1 MARSKG
7 TFNFSANLEP
17 KVQAPLDAR
26 TVVDTVAELTQAA
39 TWQDTNSDV
48 WLFDGLVVSI
58 AKTGELYM
66 LTNKAAYTSA
76 ASWKRIDGGGAE
88 SDVYMVGDITTL
100 TNSSDEREIISVVG
114 NRAAF
119 DAAWASGKII
129 VTKRP
134 VGDSDGF
141 MSVVN
146 VTSSQNGLMTHLIYN
161 KDATTFV
168 DVGLISSSS
177 FEEFAGCIVTEKSIA
192 TKGDLPK
199 IYTYGNL
206 LGIVATSKGNEVS
219 GVFGGNYDDFA
230 ATNNADIVMFKDE
243 DGRLCTA
250 LNVYSTLQE
259 DGTGHMEVTLA
270 SHEADASEVVFRH
283 YSIDRSA
290 ENVYTLSKDV
300 EYSRSLTDVW
310 INKFTKTEVK
320 LVDLTSLWKLTTS
333 SDDNTVLAAIP
344 QLIREHISGTGEEMF
359 YDYSWIDTSYY
370 SIPVGIYYD
379 PMSEASDLKI
389 SEVRGGEL
397 WYIHLQSEPGDGY
410 TSKGHV
416 VDIKKIQLNNLKIS
430 DVSSGDKVLEVGGD
444 GVLSSVLNLT
454 YNSGT
459 KRINLL
465 GKGNAQIASIDA
477 TDFIKDGMVQNVELE
492 GNNLVFTFNTDA
504 GTEEITVDLTKF
516 IDVYTQGNGIAISG
530 KAISAKVDTASENY
544 LTVGAAGIKL
554 SGIDAAIEAAIT
566 EAFSWHEV
574 GE

>member
-1 MARSKG
+1 MARTKG
-7 TFNFSANLEP
+7 QLNFSANIEV
-17 KVQAPLDAR
+17 KKEAPLDAR
-26 TVVDTVAELTQAA
+26 QEMIAYDELIQVA
-39 TWQDTNSDV
+39 TWQDENGAAY
-48 WLFDGLVVSI
+48 LYNGLIVPV
-58 AKTGELYM
+58 TGGELWM
-66 LTNKAAYTSA
+66 LINKDTYTSA

-88 SDVYMVGDITTL
+88 NGVYMIGDITTL

-206 LGIVATSKGNEVS
+206 LGSVATSKGNEVS
-219 GVFGGNYDDFA
+219 GVFGGDYDDFA
-230 ATNNADIVMFKDE
+230 ATDNADIVMFKDE

-270 SHEADASEVVFRH
+270 SHEAGASELVFRH

-300 EYSRSLTDVW
+300 EYNRSLTDAW

-333 SDDNTVLAAIP
+333 SNDNTVLAAIP

-379 PMSEASDLKI
+379 PMSEAADLKI

-454 YNSGT
+454 YDNGT
-459 KRINLL
+459 KKINLT
-465 GKGNAQIASIDA
+465 GKGNTVIATIDA
-477 TDFIKDGMVQNVELE
+477 SDFIKDGMVQSVELQ
-492 GNNLVFTFNTDA
+492 GNNLVITFNTDA
-504 GTEEITVDLTKF
+504 GAEPISVDLSKF
-516 IDVYTQGNGIAISG
+516 LDVYTAGNGITISG
-530 KAISAKVDTASENY
+530 KSIAAKVDPDTESF
-544 LTVGAAGIKL
+544 LTVGANGLKI
-554 SGIDAAIEAAIT
+554 SGIHAEIT
-566 EAFSWHEV
+566 EAVSQALTWTEV

>member
-1 MARSKG
+1 MARTKG
-7 TFNFSANLEP
+7 QLNFSANIEV
-17 KVQAPLDAR
+17 KKQAPLDAR
-26 TVVDTVAELTQAA
+26 QEMITYAELTQEA
-39 TWQDTNSDV
+39 TWQDDDGAV
-48 WLFDGLVVSI
+48 WLYDGLIVPVE
-58 AKTGELYM
+58 GGQLWM
-66 LTNKAAYTSA
+66 LTNKDAYTSA

-88 SDVYMVGDITTL
+88 SDVYMIGDITTL
-100 TNSSDEREIISVVG
+100 TNSSGGEEIIGVVG

-119 DAAWASGKII
+119 DAAWTSGKII
-129 VTKRP
+129 VTKRL

-146 VTSSQNGLMTHLIYN
+146 VTSNQNGLMTHLIYN
-161 KDATTFV
+161 KNATTVV
-168 DVGLISSSS
+168 DVMLGASAS
-177 FEEFAGCIVTEKSIA
+177 FEEFESCIVTEKSIA

-206 LGIVATSKGNEVS
+206 LGSVATNKGNEVS
-219 GVFGGNYDDFA
+219 GVFGGDYDDFA

-283 YSIDRSA
+283 YGIDRSA

-333 SDDNTVLAAIP
+333 SNDNTVLAAIP

-379 PMSEASDLKI
+379 PMSENTDLKI

-397 WYIHLQSEPGDGY
+397 WYIHLQSDPGDGY
-410 TSKGHV
+410 ASKGHV

-459 KRINLL
+459 KRIYLL

-477 TDFIKDGMVQNVELE
+477 TDFIKDGMVQSVELS
-492 GNNLVFTFNTDA
+492 GNNLVITFNTDA
-504 GTEEITVDLTKF
+504 GAEPISVDLSKF
-516 IDVYTQGNGIAISG
+516 LDVYTAGNGITISG
-530 KAISAKVDTASENY
+530 KSIAAKVDPDTESF
-544 LTVGAAGIKL
+544 LTVGANGLKI
-554 SGIDAAIEAAIT
+554 SGIHAEIT
-566 EAFSWHEV
+566 EAVSQALTWTEV

>member
-1 MARSKG
+1 MARTRG
-7 TFNFSANLEP
+7 QLNFSANIEV
-17 KVQAPLDAR
+17 KKEAPLDAR
-26 TVVDTVAELTQAA
+26 QEMIAYDELIQAA
-39 TWQDTNSDV
+39 TWQDENGAAY
-48 WLFDGLVVSI
+48 LYNGLVVPV
-58 AKTGELYM
+58 TGGQLWM
-66 LTNKAAYTSA
+66 LINKEAYTSA

-88 SDVYMVGDITTL
+88 NGVYMIGDITTL

-146 VTSSQNGLMTHLIYN
+146 VTSSQNGLITHLIYN

-168 DVGLISSSS
+168 DVMLISNGS
-177 FEEFAGCIVTEKSIA
+177 FEEFASCIVTEKSIA

-206 LGIVATSKGNEVS
+206 LGSVATKKGNEVS
-219 GVFGGNYDDFA
+219 GVFGGDYDDFA

-259 DGTGHMEVTLA
+259 DGTGRMEVTLA
-270 SHEADASEVVFRH
+270 SHEAGASELVFRH

-300 EYSRSLTDVW
+300 EYSRSLTDAW

-333 SDDNTVLAAIP
+333 SNDNTVLAAIP
-344 QLIREHISGTGEEMF
+344 QLIRKHISGTGEEMF

-454 YNSGT
+454 YDNGT
-459 KRINLL
+459 KKINLT
-465 GKGNAQIASIDA
+465 GKSNAVIASIDA
-477 TDFIKDGMVQNVELE
+477 TDFIKDGMVQSVELQ
-492 GNNLVFTFNTDA
+492 GNNLVITFNTDA
-504 GTEEITVDLTKF
+504 GAEPISVDLSKF
-516 IDVYTQGNGIAISG
+516 LDVYTAGNGIAISG
-530 KAISAKVDTASENY
+530 KAISAKVDTASEKY

-554 SGIDAAIEAAIT
+554 SGIDAAIETAIT

>member
-1 MARSKG
+1 MARNKG

-26 TVVDTVAELTQAA
+26 TVVDTVAELTQTA
-39 TWQDTNSDV
+39 TWQDTNGDV

-66 LTNKAAYTSA
+66 LTNKSAYTSV

-100 TNSSDEREIISVVG
+100 TNSSDEGEIISVVG
-114 NRAAF
+114 NRATF
-119 DAAWASGKII
+119 DAAWTSGKII

-134 VGDSDGF
+134 VGDSGGF

-146 VTSSQNGLMTHLIYN
+146 VTSSQNGLGTHLIYN

-168 DVGLISSSS
+168 DVTLFSSGS
-177 FEEFAGCIVTEKSIA
+177 FEEFASCIVTEKSIV

-206 LGIVATSKGNEVS
+206 LDSVATSKGNEVS
-219 GVFGGNYDDFA
+219 GVFGGDYDDFA

-270 SHEADASEVVFRH
+270 SHEVDASEVTFRH
-283 YSIDRSA
+283 YGIDKSA

-300 EYSRSLTDVW
+300 EYSRSLTDTW

-320 LVDLTSLWKLTTS
+320 LVDLTLLWKLTTS
-333 SDDNTVLAAIP
+333 SNDNTVLAAIP

-410 TSKGHV
+410 ASKGHV

-444 GVLSSVLNLT
+444 GALSSVLNLT
-454 YNSGT
+454 YDNGT
-459 KRINLL
+459 KKINLT
-465 GKGNAQIASIDA
+465 GKSNAVIATIDA
-477 TDFIKDGMVQNVELE
+477 TDFIKDGMVQSVELE
-492 GNNLVFTFNTDA
+492 GNNLVITFNTDA
-504 GTEEITVDLTKF
+504 GAEPISVDLSKF
-516 IDVYTQGNGIAISG
+516 LDVYTAGNGIAIAG
-530 KAISAKVDTASENY
+530 KSIAAKVDPATESF
-544 LTVGAAGIKL
+544 LTVGDNGLKI
-554 SGIDAAIEAAIT
+554 SGVHAEITSAISQALT
-566 EAFSWHEV
+566 WTEV

>member
-1 MARSKG
+1 MARTRG
-7 TFNFSANLEP
+7 QLNFSANIEV
-17 KVQAPLDAR
+17 KKEAPLDAR
-26 TVVDTVAELTQAA
+26 QEMIAYDELIQVA
-39 TWQDTNSDV
+39 TWQDENGAAY
-48 WLFDGLVVSI
+48 LYNGLVVPV
-58 AKTGELYM
+58 TGGQLWM
-66 LTNKAAYTSA
+66 LINKEAYTSA

-88 SDVYMVGDITTL
+88 NGVYMIGDITTL

-146 VTSSQNGLMTHLIYN
+146 VTSSQNGLITHLIYN

-168 DVGLISSSS
+168 DVMLISNGS
-177 FEEFAGCIVTEKSIA
+177 FEEFASCIVTEKSIA

-206 LGIVATSKGNEVS
+206 LGSVATKKGNEVS
-219 GVFGGNYDDFA
+219 GVFGGDYDDFA

-259 DGTGHMEVTLA
+259 DGTGRMEVTLA
-270 SHEADASEVVFRH
+270 SHEAGASELVFRH

-300 EYSRSLTDVW
+300 EYSRSLTDAW

-333 SDDNTVLAAIP
+333 SNDNTVLAAIP
-344 QLIREHISGTGEEMF
+344 QLIRKHISGTGEEMF

-454 YNSGT
+454 YDNGT
-459 KRINLL
+459 KKINLT
-465 GKGNAQIASIDA
+465 GKSNAVIASIDA
-477 TDFIKDGMVQNVELE
+477 TDFIKDGMVQSVELQ
-492 GNNLVFTFNTDA
+492 GNNLVITFNTDA
-504 GTEEITVDLTKF
+504 GAEPISVDLSKF
-516 IDVYTQGNGIAISG
+516 LDVYTAGNGISISG
-530 KAISAKVDTASENY
+530 KSIAAKVDPDTEQF
-544 LTVGAAGIKL
+544 LTVGANGLKI
-554 SGIDAAIEAAIT
+554 SGIHAEIT
-566 EAFSWHEV
+566 EAVSQALTWTEV

>member
-1 MARSKG
+1 MARKPG
-7 TFNFSANLEP
+7 QLNFSANIEV
-17 KVQAPLDAR
+17 KKQAALDAR
-26 TVVDTVAELTQAA
+26 TVVATVADLTTAA
-39 TWQDTNSDV
+39 TWQDSDGAV
-48 WLFDGLVVSI
+48 WLYDGLVVAVSS
-58 AKTGELYM
+58 TGELWM
-66 LTNKAAYTSA
+66 LTHADNYTQP

-88 SDVYMVGDITTL
+88 SDVYMIGDITTL

-129 VTKRP
+129 ATKRP
-134 VGDSDGF
+134 VGYSGGF

-146 VTSSQNGLMTHLIYN
+146 VTSSQNGLSTHLIYN

-168 DVGLISSSS
+168 DVMLISSGS
-177 FEEFAGCIVTEKSIA
+177 FEEFASCIVTEKSIA

-206 LGIVATSKGNEVS
+206 LGSVATKKGNEVS
-219 GVFGGNYDDFA
+219 GVFGGDYDDFA

-259 DGTGHMEVTLA
+259 DGTGRMEVTLA
-270 SHEADASEVVFRH
+270 SHEAGASELVFRH

-300 EYSRSLTDVW
+300 EYSRSLTDAW

-333 SDDNTVLAAIP
+333 SNDNTVLAAIP
-344 QLIREHISGTGEEMF
+344 QLIRKHISGTGEEMF

-454 YNSGT
+454 YDNGT
-459 KRINLL
+459 KKINLT
-465 GKGNAQIASIDA
+465 GKSNAVIASIDA
-477 TDFIKDGMVQNVELE
+477 TDFIKDGMVQSVELQ
-492 GNNLVFTFNTDA
+492 GNNLVITFNTDA
-504 GTEEITVDLTKF
+504 GAEPISVDLSKF
-516 IDVYTQGNGIAISG
+516 LDVYTAGNGIAISG
-530 KAISAKVDTASENY
+530 KAISAKVDTASEKY
-544 LTVGAAGIKL
+544 LTVGATGIKL
-554 SGIDAAIEAAIT
+554 SGIDAAIETAIT

>member
-1 MARSKG
+1 MARTRG
-7 TFNFSANLEP
+7 QLNFSANIEV
-17 KVQAPLDAR
+17 KKEAPLDAR
-26 TVVDTVAELTQAA
+26 QEMIAYDELIQVA
-39 TWQDTNSDV
+39 TWQDENGAAY
-48 WLFDGLVVSI
+48 LYNGLVVPV
-58 AKTGELYM
+58 TGGELWM
-66 LTNKAAYTSA
+66 LINKDAYTSA
-76 ASWKRIDGGGAE
+76 ASWKRIDSGGAE
-88 SDVYMVGDITTL
+88 NGVYMVGDITTL
-100 TNSSDEREIISVVG
+100 TNSSDEGEIISVVG
-114 NRAAF
+114 NRATF
-119 DAAWASGKII
+119 DAAWTSGKII

-146 VTSSQNGLMTHLIYN
+146 VTSSQNGLTTHLIYN

-168 DVGLISSSS
+168 DVMLISSSS
-177 FEEFAGCIVTEKSIA
+177 FEEFSGCTVTEKSIA

-206 LGIVATSKGNEVS
+206 LGSAATNEGNEVS
-219 GVFGGNYDDFA
+219 GVFGVDYDDFA

-270 SHEADASEVVFRH
+270 NHETDASEVVFYH
-283 YSIDRSA
+283 YSIDKSA

-333 SDDNTVLAAIP
+333 SNDNTVLAAIP

-379 PMSEASDLKI
+379 PMSEAADLKI

-397 WYIHLQSEPGDGY
+397 WYIHLQSEPGNGY

-444 GVLSSVLNLT
+444 GVLSSALNLT
-454 YNSGT
+454 YDSST
-459 KRINLL
+459 KKINLT
-465 GKGNAQIASIDA
+465 GKDSAVIASIDA
-477 TDFIKDGMVQNVELE
+477 TDFIKDGMVQNVELS
-492 GNNLVFTFNTDA
+492 GNNLVITFNTDA
-504 GTEEITVDLTKF
+504 GAEPISVDLSKF
-516 IDVYTQGNGIAISG
+516 LDVYTAGNGITISG
-530 KAISAKVDTASENY
+530 KSIAAKVDPDTEQF
-544 LTVGAAGIKL
+544 LTVGANGLKI
-554 SGIDAAIEAAIT
+554 SGIHAEIT
-566 EAFSWHEV
+566 EGVSQALTWTEV

>member
-1 MARSKG
+1 MARTRG
-7 TFNFSANLEP
+7 QLNFSANIEV
-17 KVQAPLDAR
+17 KKEAPLDAR
-26 TVVDTVAELTQAA
+26 QEMIAYDELIQVA
-39 TWQDTNSDV
+39 TWQDENGAAY
-48 WLFDGLVVSI
+48 LYNGLVVPV
-58 AKTGELYM
+58 TGGQLWM
-66 LTNKAAYTSA
+66 LINKEAYTSA

-88 SDVYMVGDITTL
+88 NGVYMIGDITTL

-146 VTSSQNGLMTHLIYN
+146 VTSSQNGLITHLIYN

-168 DVGLISSSS
+168 DVMLISNGS
-177 FEEFAGCIVTEKSIA
+177 FEEFASCIVTEKSIA

-206 LGIVATSKGNEVS
+206 LGSVATKKGNEVS
-219 GVFGGNYDDFA
+219 GVFGGDYDDFA

-259 DGTGHMEVTLA
+259 DGTGRMEVTLA
-270 SHEADASEVVFRH
+270 SHEAGASELVFRH

-300 EYSRSLTDVW
+300 EYSRSLTDAW

-333 SDDNTVLAAIP
+333 SNDNTVLAAIP
-344 QLIREHISGTGEEMF
+344 QLIRKHISGTGEEMF

-454 YNSGT
+454 YDNGT
-459 KRINLL
+459 KKINLT
-465 GKGNAQIASIDA
+465 GKSNAVIASIDA
-477 TDFIKDGMVQNVELE
+477 TDFIKDGMVQSVELQ
-492 GNNLVFTFNTDA
+492 GNNLVITFNTDA
-504 GTEEITVDLTKF
+504 GAEPISVDLSKF
-516 IDVYTQGNGIAISG
+516 LDVYTAGNGIAISG
-530 KAISAKVDTASENY
+530 KAISAKVDTASEKY

-554 SGIDAAIEAAIT
+554 SGIDAAIETAIT